1 MGRYSYIGDDDERCN
16 RWFTGKVKLVD
27 AVELVPVFAR
37 TTFNGCFLSMSKAAW
52 AA

>member
-1 MGRYSYIGDDDERCN
+1 MTTSDAIG
-16 RWFTGKVKLVD
+16 GSHAKVKLVD